1 MSETWRIDEADP
13 AALDFVASALALIVR
28 TGDLLALS
36 GAAGGRVTIFVDA
49 LIGHLRGGAG
59 EDASDRDG
67 AGMQVHDTAR
77 LRIAHFD
84 CHVADAKKSGL
95 ADALAQGLALV
106 EWHER
111 KPEALPADDLEIEI
125 GEPAGNGTSRLLLRG
140 HGAWAAR
147 LARLRAMVAFLERA
161 AAGRPRLSYLQGDA
175 STRAYARVRTQDR
188 ACILMDSP
196 RQPDG
201 PPIRDGKPYS
211 AIAHLAEDVR
221 PFVAVATALRRAGLS
236 APEVLAHDLDHGF
249 LLIEDLGDR
258 VYGAEVAARD
268 DLAEIYRPAVDALV
282 ALREA
287 GVSESID
294 LPGGAYRLPVY
305 DEDALMIEV
314 DLLLDWF
321 WPAMRGSE
329 APDPVRAEF
338 RSLWREQFAFLAH
351 QPVGWVLRDYH
362 SPNLIWLPE
371 REGVARVGIIDFQDA
386 LRGPHAYDLVSLL
399 QDARLD
405 VPAAVERTLLAHY
418 CAACER
424 IDSTFNS
431 TEFSRAYAVLG
442 AQRNTK
448 ILGIFVRLAKRDG
461 KSGYLAHLPRVATYL
476 ERDLAHPDLAALR
489 EWYDGQLPPES
500 RRGPQAL

>member
-13 AALDFVASALALIVR
+13 AALDFIASALALIVR
-28 TGDLLALS
+28 TGDLITLT
-36 GAAGGRVTIFVDA
+36 GGQSTSFGDA
-49 LIGHLRGGAG
+49 LVGHIRGTPEA
-59 EDASDRDG
+59 DILSRDS
-67 AGMQVHDTAR
+67 ANVQILETSR
-77 LRIAHFD
+77 LRITRFGFRTAGAQE
-84 CHVADAKKSGL
+84 VGL

-106 EWHER
+106 EQGEHGSQ
-111 KPEALPADDLEIEI
+111 ALPADALEIET
-125 GEPAGNGTSRLLLRG
+125 GEPDDDGTVRFELRG
-140 HGAWAAR
+140 HGAWSGR
-147 LARLRAMVAFLERA
+147 LARLRAMAAFLKRA
-161 AAGRPRLSYLQGDA
+161 TSGRPRLGYLQGDA

-201 PPIRDGKPYS
+201 PVIRDGKPYS

-221 PFVAVATALRRAGLS
+221 PFVAVATALRAAGLS
-236 APEVLAHDLDHGF
+236 APEVLAHDLDDGF

-268 DLAEIYRPAVDALV
+268 DLSEIYRVAVDALV
-282 ALREA
+282 TLRGA
-287 GVSESID
+287 GAPERLE
-294 LPGGAYRLPVY
+294 LPGGAYGLPAY
-305 DEDALMIEV
+305 DDAALMIEV

-321 WPAMRGSE
+321 WPAAHGTEASE
-329 APDPVRAEF
+329 PARAEF
-338 RSLWREQFAFLAH
+338 RSLWRQQFDFLAG

-371 REGVARVGIIDFQDA
+371 REGVARAGIIDFQDA
-386 LRGPHAYDLVSLL
+386 LSGPHAYDLVSLL

-405 VPAAVERTLLAHY
+405 VPAAVERTLFAHY

-424 IDSTFNS
+424 IDPTFDR

-461 KSGYLAHLPRVATYL
+461 KTGYLAHLPRVAAYL
-476 ERDLAHPDLAALR
+476 ERNLAHPDLVALR
-489 EWYDGQLPPES
+489 RWYDNHLPPET
-500 RRGPQAL
+500 RREPQAL